1 MDAELARALAQLE
14 SEKAAAMA
22 SLDTQVAKLSADILG
37 RVLPEGVR
45 V

>member
-1 MDAELARALAQLE
+1 MDAELARALAELE
-14 SEKAAAMA
+14 QEKTAAMA
-22 SLDTQVAKLSADILG
+22 TLDSQVAKLSADILG